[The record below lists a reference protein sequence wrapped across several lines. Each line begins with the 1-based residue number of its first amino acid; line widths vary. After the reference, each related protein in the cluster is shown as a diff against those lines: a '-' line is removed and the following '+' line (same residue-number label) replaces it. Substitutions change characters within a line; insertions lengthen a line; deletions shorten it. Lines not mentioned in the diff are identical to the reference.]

1 MIFINM
7 NDYKLPDIC
16 FKTKAILSEFGVVGT
31 VVRTEFWNL
40 HAFTEASRVKT
51 FQEVCQKDME
61 ASVALSE
68 LGELMGQSHESLR
81 NLYECSHP
89 NLDKLVQL
97 GKGKALGSRLTGAG
111 WVIHL
116 TTRQPA
122 SWLIGCGS
130 VPHKFPTPFGWN
142 CYNQILFSRWKIIIS
157 FLRSLTLFL
166 LAIDS
171 MLGLVQI

>member
-1 MIFINM
+1 MIFKNV
-7 NDYKLPDIC
+7 NDYYLPDIF
-16 FKTKAILSEFGVVGT
+16 FKTLAIFSDFGEVGT
-31 VVRTEFWNL
+31 LMWTEFWNI
-40 HAFTEASRVKT
+40 HAFTEADRVKT

-111 WVIHL
+111 
-116 TTRQPA
+116 
-122 SWLIGCGS
+122 
-130 VPHKFPTPFGWN
+130 
-142 CYNQILFSRWKIIIS
+142 
-157 FLRSLTLFL
+157 
-166 LAIDS
+166 
-171 MLGLVQI
+171 

>member
-1 MIFINM
+1 MVFVNV
-7 NDYKLPDIC
+7 NDCKLPDIC
-16 FKTKAILSEFGVVGT
+16 FETQAILSEFGEVCT
-31 VVRTEFWNL
+31 VMRTEFWNL
-40 HAFTEASRVKT
+40 HAFTEANRVKT
-51 FQEVCQKDME
+51 FREVCQKDME
-61 ASVALSE
+61 ASVALSK

-116 TTRQPA
+116 TTRQPT

-130 VPHKFPTPFGWN
+130 VSCKFL
-142 CYNQILFSRWKIIIS
+142 Y
-157 FLRSLTLFL
+157 TLCL
-166 LAIDS
+166 NPL
-171 MLGLVQI
+171 